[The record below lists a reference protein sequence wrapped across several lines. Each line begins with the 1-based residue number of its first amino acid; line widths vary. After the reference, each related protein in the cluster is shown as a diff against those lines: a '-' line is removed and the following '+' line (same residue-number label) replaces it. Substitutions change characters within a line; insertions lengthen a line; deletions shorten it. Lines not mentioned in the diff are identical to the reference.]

1 MKDPRH
7 YYDDFSTNYDAHRD
21 AGYHA
26 YIDDFEADCVRHW
39 MPGGR
44 VLEVGCGT
52 GQILQRVRRFAPAAV
67 GVDLS
72 HGMLEHARGRGLPV
86 AQASAL
92 ELPFPAQRFDLVYS
106 FKVLPHIPNLG
117 GALREIER
125 VLVPGGVA
133 LLEFYNPNSLRG
145 AWKKLRWWKARV
157 GTGSH
162 DRQVYTAYHTP
173 TQARA
178 ELPPGLRP
186 VGRRGAVV
194 LTPHAALH
202 RVPVMGRLL
211 RSAEFVAGRGPAAD
225 WAGFHILAARKQPA

>member
-7 YYDDFSTNYDAHRD
+7 YYDDFSTNYDIHRD

-26 YIDDFEADCVRHW
+26 YIDDFEAACVRHW

-44 VLEVGCGT
+44 ILEVGCGT
-52 GQILQRVRRFAPAAV
+52 GQILRRVRRFAPAAL

-72 HGMLEHARGRGLPV
+72 SGMLRRARERGLPV
-86 AQASAL
+86 AQAGAL
-92 ELPFPAQRFDLVYS
+92 ALPFAAQQFDLVYS
-106 FKVLPHIPNLG
+106 FKVLPHVPDLP

-133 LLEFYNPNSLRG
+133 VLEFYNPRSLRG
-145 AWKKLRWWKARV
+145 AWKRLRWWNAAV
-157 GTGSH
+157 GTQSH

-173 TQARA
+173 AEARA
-178 ELPPGLRP
+178 ELPPGLQP

-202 RVPVMGRLL
+202 GVPAVGGLL
-211 RSAEFVAGRGPAAD
+211 RAAEFLAGTGPAAD
-225 WAGFHILAARKQPA
+225 WAGFYILAARKRAA

>member
-26 YIDDFEADCVRHW
+26 YIDDFETECVRHW

-44 VLEVGCGT
+44 ILEVGCGT
-52 GQILQRVRRFAPAAV
+52 GQILRRVRRFAPAAL

-72 HGMLEHARGRGLPV
+72 HGMLQRARARELPV

-92 ELPFPAQRFDLVYS
+92 QLPFADERFDLVYS
-106 FKVLPHIPNLG
+106 FKVLPHVPDLR

-125 VLVPGGVA
+125 VLAPGGVA
-133 LLEFYNPNSLRG
+133 VLEFYNPRSLRG
-145 AWKKLRWWKARV
+145 AWKRLRWWQARV

-173 TQARA
+173 AEARA
-178 ELPPGLRP
+178 ELPSGLRA

-202 RVPVMGRLL
+202 RVPGLAALL
-211 RSAEFVAGRGPAAD
+211 RSAEFMAGRGPAAD
-225 WAGFHILAARKQPA
+225 WAGFYILAARKSRA